1 MSKKKDAMFAE
12 LAARHAKLEGQL
24 HAHRE
29 WFTCSAVR
37 GESPTVLDV
46 EGTGMTVHVHGVQR
60 AAGGVCLVHVE
71 GKPCG
76 EPVLLD
82 DLAADWS
89 RDPGSDIRYAAHRL
103 LQDREESISV
113 KRAS

>member
-12 LAARHAKLEGQL
+12 LSAQHAKLERQL

-29 WFTCSAVR
+29 WFTCSVVR

-46 EGTGMTVHVHGVQR
+46 EGSGMSVHTLGVQR

-71 GKPCG
+71 GKPCW

-82 DLAADWS
+82 DLAGDWA
-89 RDPGSDIRYAAHRL
+89 RDPAADIRFAARSL
-103 LQDREESISV
+103 LRDREAAVSL